1 MKTTK
6 LMVIAGLSVSLMG
19 LSNLSSTTARAASV
33 KTIQKVQ
40 TKAVLQ
46 KVSTHYNS
54 KAKSLHISGLA
65 TQGNKVV
72 VKYGT
77 KKLATTNINAKH
89 EFDTKVKFTGYKT
102 ISLYAV
108 NKANKR
114 VTPIVK
120 LTANRYAAPTPT
132 VEKSHRTSK
141 AINYDLT
148 TAKNKGTL
156 VFYYQGKKFY
166 SQKVKST
173 KTRISFTQDQ
183 LKGKKGNFT
192 VRYFQTSKK
201 ASPAVKAPIVKVGSV
216 TQIFY

>member
-19 LSNLSSTTARAASV
+19 LSNLSSTTASAASV
-33 KTIQKVQ
+33 KTIQKAQ

-54 KAKSLHISGLA
+54 KAKSLNISGLA
-65 TQGNKVV
+65 SQGNKVV
-72 VKYGT
+72 VKYDT
-77 KKLATTNINAKH
+77 KKIATTSINAKH
-89 EFDTKVKFTGYKT
+89 EFDANVKFTGYKT

-114 VTPIVK
+114 LTPIIK
-120 LTANRYAAPTPT
+120 LTANRYATPSPT

-148 TAKNKGTL
+148 TAENKGSL

-166 SQKVKST
+166 SRSIE
-173 KTRISFTQDQ
+173 R
-183 LKGKKGNFT
+183 
-192 VRYFQTSKK
+192 
-201 ASPAVKAPIVKVGSV
+201 
-216 TQIFY
+216 

>member
-19 LSNLSSTTARAASV
+19 LSNLSSTTASAASV

-54 KAKSLHISGLA
+54 KAKSLNISGLA
-65 TQGNKVV
+65 SQGNKVV
-72 VKYGT
+72 VKYDT
-77 KKLATTNINAKH
+77 KKVATTNINAKH

>member
-6 LMVIAGLSVSLMG
+6 LIIIVGLSVSLMG
-19 LSNLSSTTARAASV
+19 LSNFSSAPVNAATAKTT
-33 KTIQKVQ
+33 QKVQ

-46 KVSTHYNS
+46 KVSTHYDA
-54 KAKSLHISGLA
+54 KAKSLNILGLA

-72 VKYGT
+72 VKYGI
-77 KKLATTNINAKH
+77 KKVATTNINAKH
-89 EFDTKVKFTGYKT
+89 EFHAKVKFTGYKT

-108 NKANKR
+108 NKTNKR
-114 VTPIVK
+114 LTPIIK
-120 LTANRYAAPTPT
+120 LTANRYAASTPT
-132 VEKSHRTSK
+132 VKKSHRTSK

-148 TAKNKGTL
+148 TAKNKGSL

-192 VRYFQTSKK
+192 VRYFQTGKK
-201 ASPAVKAPIVKVGSV
+201 ASTAVKAPIVKVGSV

>member
-6 LMVIAGLSVSLMG
+6 LMVIAGLAGALIG
-19 LSNLSSTTARAASV
+19 LSNLSSTTASAASV
-33 KTIQKVQ
+33 KTIQKAQ

-46 KVSTHYNS
+46 KVSSHYDA

-65 TQGNKVV
+65 TQGNKIV
-72 VKYGT
+72 VKYGA
-77 KKLATTNINAKH
+77 KKIATTNINAKH
-89 EFDTKVKFTGYKT
+89 EFDAKVKFTGYKT

-114 VTPIVK
+114 VMPIVK

-156 VFYYQGKKFY
+156 VFYYQGKSSILK
-166 SQKVKST
+166 KLN
-173 KTRISFTQDQ
+173 Q
-183 LKGKKGNFT
+183 LRPEFPLLKIN
-192 VRYFQTSKK
+192 
-201 ASPAVKAPIVKVGSV
+201 
-216 TQIFY
+216 